1 MRLDKDL
8 TLVRR
13 ETTGNEYKG
22 SLNRS
27 LFEFFDGIIHGN
39 GMVVHHAEYT
49 VIIFGKLNPI
59 PYGAH
64 VVAQVYFTSGLY
76 PAENPFHSFLHAM
89 SLSGGQILS
98 SVLPDRQT
106 C

>member
-1 MRLDKDL
+1 MGVTQLKIHASSSHAPAAMRLDESL

-49 VIIFGKLNPI
+49 VIIFGKLNPFI
-59 PYGAH
+59 MAP
-64 VVAQVYFTSGLY
+64 T
-76 PAENPFHSFLHAM
+76 
-89 SLSGGQILS
+89 
-98 SVLPDRQT
+98 
-106 C
+106 